1 MAIAV
6 TAILLTSFLAPAISQ
21 GSVYELMK
29 DATGFSDNDIYLL
42 AKVIRMYGHRNVDI
56 LKHVNLRLY
65 EKIRDFNHRKY
76 DILSS
81 KSQDFINK
89 MFEGAVGEYDRRP
102 SYYTW
107 PRLQTD
113 FRALDSRYCIEL
125 ITTFPAL
132 SRLGSCEKG
141 STVAPLPSTTS
152 APAVIMTAPSTCA
165 IDKEKISDVKVHLNR
180 AQNTL
185 KRNGVNTAWNKTGE
199 DDDIVQALDSLN
211 LSLSE
216 KYDIREVL
224 DGIRNALRS
233 PKGNKADD
241 SSVPTRKVT
250 MALMKASQ
258 SFVGALAKC
267 YPDLFKFKEQI
278 EKFAE
283 DVRKK
288 ALTYKAGREDVAC
301 VLSSVYHAFA

>member
-1 MAIAV
+1 MENFCIHEGK
-6 TAILLTSFLAPAISQ
+6 TKT

-56 LKHVNLRLY
+56 LKQVNLRLY

-132 SRLGSCEKG
+132 SRL
-141 STVAPLPSTTS
+141 
-152 APAVIMTAPSTCA
+152 
-165 IDKEKISDVKVHLNR
+165 
-180 AQNTL
+180 
-185 KRNGVNTAWNKTGE
+185 
-199 DDDIVQALDSLN
+199 
-211 LSLSE
+211 
-216 KYDIREVL
+216 

-267 YPDLFKFKEQI
+267 HPDLFKFKEQI
-278 EKFAE
+278 EKFVE

-288 ALTYKAGREDVAC
+288 ALTYKDGREDVAC